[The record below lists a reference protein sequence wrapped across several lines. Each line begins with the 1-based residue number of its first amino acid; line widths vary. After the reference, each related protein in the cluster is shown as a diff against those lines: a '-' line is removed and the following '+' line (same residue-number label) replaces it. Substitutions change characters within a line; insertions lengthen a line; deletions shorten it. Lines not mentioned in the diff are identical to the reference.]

1 VTELA
6 SLDRRDAPAP
16 LDLSAAKAFRM
27 GDDHGAERRA
37 RRAEVSSCAAS
48 AHQTVLA
55 ETADPAA
62 AREAARKAAATAQR
76 RAA

>member
-1 VTELA
+1 MPATET
-6 SLDRRDAPAP
+6 D
-16 LDLSAAKAFRM
+16 DLFSMDLEVIAFRM